1 MKQRA
6 TTGLDDFKL
15 LLKEFRGLSVW
26 AVGSGL
32 AVPFVAA
39 MADFSPPWPPGIVP
53 VTAVVELMTLVIMF
67 QYFKN
72 TARRIVNRVLIISV
86 IFFVIAGLPY
96 LFVLSLY
103 TYQVPVTKQRFVKG
117 YECTID
123 AKVVFKERCPDLGLD
138 ELQTAEYRA
147 ERLWT
152 LKSISIIRIIL
163 VSAWSMTFAA
173 LSSALGVFLVY
184 QMRVKQTKFDLKK

>member
-6 TTGLDDFKL
+6 TTGLNDFKL
-15 LLKEFRGLSVW
+15 LLKEFRGLSIW

-53 VTAVVELMTLVIMF
+53 VTAVIELMTLVIVF
-67 QYFKN
+67 QHFKN
-72 TARRIVNRVLIISV
+72 TAKRIVNRVLVISS
-86 IFFVIAGLPY
+86 ILFVVTGLPY
-96 LFVLSLY
+96 LFGLSLY
-103 TYQVPVTKQRFVKG
+103 TYQVPVTKQRLVKG
-117 YECTID
+117 YECTRD
-123 AKVVFKERCPDLGLD
+123 AKAVFKELCPDLGLD
-138 ELQTAEYRA
+138 ELQTAEYQA

-152 LKSISIIRIIL
+152 LKSISLIRIAL
-163 VSAWSMTFAA
+163 VFAWSLTFAA

-184 QMRVKQTKFDLKK
+184 QMRSKTNKR